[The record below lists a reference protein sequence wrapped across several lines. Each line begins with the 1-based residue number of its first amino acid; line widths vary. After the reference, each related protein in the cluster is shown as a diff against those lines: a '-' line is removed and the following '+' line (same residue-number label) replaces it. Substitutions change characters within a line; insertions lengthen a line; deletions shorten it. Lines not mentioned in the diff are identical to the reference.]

1 MDCLSCDHKFGS
13 HAINGCRTSSS
24 DVSTQR
30 VQITTVTSRSAILVA
45 CVVCADAEEG
55 DVRQGD
61 SLFSLLIP
69 FESSFMFLRIWA
81 YQTSRC
87 RSLADTDALAH
98 LSLQIHSAWTH
109 ALCILVDRTKRGQG
123 QRREVNVLKQQA

>member
-1 MDCLSCDHKFGS
+1 MEDCERLPPAMDCLSCDHKFGS
-13 HAINGCRTSSS
+13 HAVNGCRTSSS

-30 VQITTVTSRSAILVA
+30 VQITTVTSRSAILAA

-69 FESSFMFLRIWA
+69 FESSFMFLRIWT
-81 YQTSRC
+81 YLGVF
-87 RSLADTDALAH
+87 LAAVVQQ
-98 LSLQIHSAWTH
+98 LSMPSCFA
-109 ALCILVDRTKRGQG
+109 
-123 QRREVNVLKQQA
+123 